1 MVEIHILYEGD
12 LHCRVIHGPSGT
24 LLSTDA
30 PKDNQGKGESFSPTD
45 LLAAALGSCII
56 TTMGIV
62 AKRHALDLKGA
73 KVTVVKEMTV
83 TGERKIRK
91 LEVTATLPDSLKAEE
106 RVLLER
112 TALTCPVHKGLSP
125 DIEVPVYFLY
135 Q

>member
-1 MVEIHILYEGD
+1 MVEIHALYEGD
-12 LHCRVIHGPSGT
+12 LHCKVIHGPSGKMLT
-24 LLSTDA
+24 TDA

-45 LLAAALGSCII
+45 LVAAALGSCII

-62 AKRHALDLKGA
+62 AKRHQIDLKGT

-83 TGERKIRK
+83 EGERKIRK
-91 LEVTATLPDSLKAEE
+91 LEATVFLPDSLKAEE

>member
-83 TGERKIRK
+83 TGEGKS
-91 LEVTATLPDSLKAEE
+91 ES
-106 RVLLER
+106 
-112 TALTCPVHKGLSP
+112 
-125 DIEVPVYFLY
+125 
-135 Q
+135 